1 MTDAA
6 FKKSNNSGAVAGQRI
21 STHPSYTEYSWDSL
35 ARPNAQSQRPPQPQ
49 RPTAGRTQTAR
60 TAANPAQRGPQVQR
74 STAAVNARRDRMQRP
89 VQAGARP
96 GARTGTQQ
104 SARQSA
110 RQTAQR
116 SAGAREAAKRRAEAQ
131 KKAAQNRA
139 KAAAAL
145 KVQAA
150 KADKLRKRSI
160 VAIHTIVSDKKYSF
174 PMAVVLI
181 ALSFT
186 ILIMAIVTT
195 SVQITEITSEN
206 ATLQR
211 TYNSLVSEEN
221 ELRLRLETRDDLR
234 VVETMAKTELG
245 MVKKD
250 QVDRYYLTV
259 HKEDKIEIV
268 EETVE
273 EKPNIFDGLLS
284 FGGSVVERV
293 RAFFGL

>member
-35 ARPNAQSQRPPQPQ
+35 ARPNTQPQRPPQPQ

-60 TAANPAQRGPQVQR
+60 PAANPAQRGPQVQR

-96 GARTGTQQ
+96 GARTGTPQ

-110 RQTAQR
+110 QQP
-116 SAGAREAAKRRAEAQ
+116 AGAREAAKRRAEAQ